1 MHPMLNIAVRAAR
14 AGGKIITRHLNRV
27 DQVRFSAKAAKDF
40 VSDVDQASE
49 AEIVSTL
56 RKSFPDHAIL
66 AEESG
71 LLAGSSDEFRW
82 IIDPLD
88 GTTNFLHG
96 FPHYAISI
104 ALEHNGRLDQA
115 VIYNP
120 ISQDLYTASR
130 GAGAELNSRRIRV
143 SNCRT
148 LDSALLGTGLPF
160 RQEHDFDSGFKV
172 VRELSA
178 RSVGIRR
185 TGAASLDL
193 AAVAA
198 GQFDGFWEAHLSAW
212 DVAAGALM
220 VREAGGLVTDLSGG
234 EDWLKSGAIVAGT
247 PKLLPEMLKVI
258 RPHASKMTGT
268 HKSGY

>member
-1 MHPMLNIAVRAAR
+1 MLNIAVRSAR
-14 AGGKIITRHLNRV
+14 AGGKIITRYLNRV

-40 VSDVDQASE
+40 VSEVDQASE
-49 AEIVSTL
+49 AAIVATL

-71 LLAGSSDEFRW
+71 ELPGSSDEYRW

-96 FPHYAISI
+96 FPQYAISI
-104 ALEHNGRLDQA
+104 ALEHKGRLDQA

-143 SNCRT
+143 SNCRH
-148 LDSALLGTGLPF
+148 LESALLGTGMPYK
-160 RQEHDFDSGFKV
+160 ESDDFENGFKV
-172 VRELSA
+172 LSEFS
-178 RSVGIRR
+178 RRTVGIRR
-185 TGAASLDL
+185 PGAASLDL

-198 GQFDGFWEAHLSAW
+198 GQFDGFWEPRLKAW
-212 DVAAGALM
+212 DIAAGALM

-234 EDWLKSGAIVAGT
+234 EDWLKSGSIVAGT

-258 RPHASKMTGT
+258 RPHAVAMAGSY
-268 HKSGY
+268 KSGY

>member
-14 AGGKIITRHLNRV
+14 AGGKVITRHLNKM

-40 VSDVDQASE
+40 VSDVDLASE
-49 AEIVSTL
+49 AAIVGTL
-56 RKSFPDHAIL
+56 RSSFPDHTIL
-66 AEESG
+66 TEESG
-71 LLAGSSDEFRW
+71 ELAGSNDEFRW

-96 FPHYAISI
+96 FPHYAVSI
-104 ALEHNGRLDQA
+104 ALEHNGRIDQA

-130 GAGAELNSRRIRV
+130 GAGAELNNRRIRV
-143 SNCRT
+143 SSCRH
-148 LDSALLGTGLPF
+148 LGSALLGTGLPF
-160 RQEHDFDSGFKV
+160 RENDNFDAGFKV
-172 VRELSA
+172 LRDFSE

-185 TGAASLDL
+185 PGAASLDL

-198 GQFDGFWEAHLSAW
+198 GQFDGFWETRLSVW
-212 DVAAGALM
+212 DVAAGALL
-220 VREAGGLVTDLSGG
+220 VREAGGLITDLSGG
-234 EDWLKSGAIVAGT
+234 ESWLKTGAIVAGT
-247 PKLLPEMLKVI
+247 PKLLPEMLKVL
-258 RPHASKMTGT
+258 RPHASDMTGS

>member
-14 AGGKIITRHLNRV
+14 EGGKVITRSLNRA
-27 DQVRFSAKAAKDF
+27 DQVRYSAKAAKDF

-49 AEIVSTL
+49 AAIIATL
-56 RKSFPDHAIL
+56 RKAYPDHAIL

-71 LLAGSSDEFRW
+71 EHSGDSEFRW

-115 VIYNP
+115 VVYNP

-143 SNCRT
+143 SNCRS

-160 RQEHDFDSGFKV
+160 REGDNFDAGFAV
-172 VRELSA
+172 LREFSE
-178 RSVGIRR
+178 RTVGIRR
-185 TGAASLDL
+185 PGSAALDL

-212 DVAAGALM
+212 DVAAGALL

-234 EDWLKSGAIVAGT
+234 ENWLRSGSIVAGT
-247 PKLLPEMLKVI
+247 PKVLPEMLKVI
-258 RPHASKMTGT
+258 RPQAAAMTGG